1 MRFLWRSFF
10 GWTARKPQKAGEA
23 TTERRLGEAEQNH
36 SSCSKTRVVG
46 ESRLTQRLVHYQ
58 ATHALAFF
66 PPSQRYW
73 KVPLKRLKTMKTTI
87 SLSTPSQ
94 LETEALVTIV
104 LDHSEGPK
112 NKGAKPQLAVETTD
126 ASVKPPA
133 ADLLASGEMT
143 GKPFETNLLHKP
155 AGLKAKRLLLI
166 SGGAA
171 KKFSSYDLR
180 RMAGA
185 ALRTL
190 KARGIRSFAF
200 IAPPCIPAEEAVR
213 AIVEGALVGNFD
225 PDYYRSDRKDQKIDA
240 LTILASG
247 NSDKDALEKAA
258 IESQIIGESQNFTRD
273 LVNEPSNRMTPT
285 TLADRAKKMCQEV
298 GLKCE
303 VYGADKI
310 KELKMGAFWG
320 VAQGSDEPPALVVMR
335 YEPAGAPEKPVLGL
349 VGKGITFDTGG
360 ISIKPAD
367 GMEKMKYDMAGGAT
381 MIGVMRAIALLKPKV
396 KVIGIVCATENMPSG
411 KAQKPGD
418 VQIAMSGKSIEI
430 INTDA
435 EGRLV
440 LADGLHYARQLGCTH
455 LVDAATLTGAVV
467 VALGYNNA
475 GIFANDD
482 GMYDRIHSANEKA
495 GEKMW
500 RMPLDDE
507 YKEQIRSSIADIV
520 NSGGRWGGAITA
532 AMFLKEFAE
541 DTPWIHL
548 DIAGTA
554 WMEEQKPWIAKGPS
568 GIALR
573 SLVEFVQSFTR

>member
-1 MRFLWRSFF
+1 
-10 GWTARKPQKAGEA
+10 
-23 TTERRLGEAEQNH
+23 
-36 SSCSKTRVVG
+36 
-46 ESRLTQRLVHYQ
+46 
-58 ATHALAFF
+58 
-66 PPSQRYW
+66 
-73 KVPLKRLKTMKTTI
+73 MKTTI
-87 SLSTPSQ
+87 SLTAPVDIETESLVAVVLDQATPSSGDMNKKPE
-94 LETEALVTIV
+94 LKIAAADPALQ
-104 LDHSEGPK
+104 S
-112 NKGAKPQLAVETTD
+112 A
-126 ASVKPPA
+126 A
-133 ADLLASGEMT
+133 ADLLASGEVA

-155 AGLKAKRLLLI
+155 AGLKGKRLLLI
-166 SGGAA
+166 SGGSARS
-171 KKFSSYDLR
+171 FSAYDLR
-180 RMAGA
+180 RIAGA
-185 ALRTL
+185 AVRTL
-190 KARGIRSFAF
+190 KSRGIRSFAF
-200 IAPPCIPAEEAVR
+200 VAPDGIGAQEAVR
-213 AIVEGALVGNFD
+213 AIVEGAHVGNFD
-225 PDYYRSDRKDQKIDA
+225 PDYYRSDRKDQKID
-240 LTILASG
+240 TITVITSG
-247 NSDKDALEKAA
+247 DKGALEKAA
-258 IESQIIGESQNFTRD
+258 TEAQIIGESQNFTRD

-285 TLADRAKKMCQEV
+285 ILAERAKKMCAEV

-310 KELKMGAFWG
+310 KEMKMGAFWS
-320 VAQGSDEPPALVVMR
+320 VAQGSDEPPALIVMT
-335 YEPAGAPEKPVLGL
+335 YEPAGAPPKPVLGL

-381 MIGVMRAIALLKPKV
+381 MIGAMRAIALLKPKV

-440 LADGLHYARQLGCTH
+440 LADGLYYARQLGCTH
-455 LVDAATLTGAVV
+455 LIDAATLTGAVV
-467 VALGYNNA
+467 VALGYANA
-475 GIFANDD
+475 GVFANDD
-482 GMYDRIHSANEKA
+482 EMYTRFQSANAKA

-507 YKEQIRSSIADIV
+507 YKEQIRSSIADIM
-520 NSGGRWGGAITA
+520 NTGGRWGGAITA

-554 WMEEQKPWIAKGPS
+554 WTEDQKPWIAKGPS

-573 SLVEFVQSFTR
+573 SLVEFVKSFAA

>member
-1 MRFLWRSFF
+1 
-10 GWTARKPQKAGEA
+10 
-23 TTERRLGEAEQNH
+23 
-36 SSCSKTRVVG
+36 
-46 ESRLTQRLVHYQ
+46 
-58 ATHALAFF
+58 
-66 PPSQRYW
+66 
-73 KVPLKRLKTMKTTI
+73 MKTT
-87 SLSTPSQ
+87 LSFTTPAE
-94 LETEALVTIV
+94 LETESLVAIA
-104 LDHSEGPK
+104 LDHAEKDASA
-112 NKGAKPQLAVETTD
+112 NKSDSAKKDKPQLKLATSDSAVQ
-126 ASVKPPA
+126 SVA
-133 ADLLASGEMT
+133 AELLASGELT
-143 GKPFETNLLHKP
+143 GRPFEANLLHKP

-166 SGGAA
+166 GGGAA
-171 KKFSSYDLR
+171 RKFTSYDLR
-180 RMAGA
+180 RIAGTA
-185 ALRTL
+185 VRTL
-190 KARGIRSFAF
+190 KSRGIRSFAF
-200 IAPPCIPAEEAVR
+200 IAPPSTPAEEAVR

-240 LTILASG
+240 LTIVAGG
-247 NSDKDALEKAA
+247 NADHSALEKAA
-258 IESQIIGESQNFTRD
+258 QEAQIIGESQNFTRD

-285 TLADRAKKMCQEV
+285 ILGDRAKKMCQEV

-310 KELKMGAFWG
+310 KELKMGAFWS
-320 VAQGSDEPPALVVMR
+320 VAQGSDEPPALIVMT
-335 YEPAGAPEKPVLGL
+335 YEPAGAPAKPVLGL

-381 MIGVMRAIALLKPKV
+381 MIGAMRAVALLKPKV

-440 LADGLHYARQLGCTH
+440 LADGLFYARQLGCTH

-467 VALGYNNA
+467 VALGYANVGA
-475 GIFANDD
+475 FANDD
-482 GMYDRIHSANEKA
+482 AIYERLEKANAEA

-500 RMPLDDE
+500 RLPLDDE
-507 YKEQIRSSIADIV
+507 YKENIKSTIADMV
-520 NSGGRWGGAITA
+520 NSGGRWGGAINA

-554 WMEEQKPWIAKGPS
+554 WMEDQKPWIAKGPT

-573 SLVEFVQSFTR
+573 SLVGLVKGFTR